1 MIHDN
6 NEMIIFT
13 YVNFSDWYSVEF
25 FKIYTTIYVDLKS
38 FDIGRFYL
46 GEKWLGNRGVIF
58 GIGLGV
64 GFRTFG
70 D

>member
-38 FDIGRFYL
+38 FTIGRFY
-46 GEKWLGNRGVIF
+46 F
-58 GIGLGV
+58 GKNGWEIEE
-64 GFRTFG
+64 
-70 D
+70 

>member
-13 YVNFSDWYSVEF
+13 YVNFTDWHSVEF
-25 FKIYTTIYVDLKS
+25 FLNKYHNLCGFKI
-38 FDIGRFYL
+38 FYYRKVL
-46 GEKWLGNRGVIF
+46 FGEKWLGNRGVIF

-64 GFRTFG
+64 GFRTFW